1 MIDCPI
7 AGCHC
12 RSHNDTTLFVH
23 LMHYHSKLAILNAL
37 VGLSPD
43 QCRVC
48 GMSLHILTAEDD
60 NAHFQCHGK
69 NELVDALLATLTA
82 IEERGSLSPVTDI
95 RGDC

>member
-7 AGCHC
+7 AGCEHRC
-12 RSHNDTTLFVH
+12 RDDRARFVH
-23 LMHYHSKLAILNAL
+23 VMHYHSKLAVLNAL

-60 NAHFQCHGK
+60 NAHFQCHRK
-69 NELVDALLATLTA
+69 NELVGALLA
-82 IEERGSLSPVTDI
+82 ICEEKEASVVT
-95 RGDC
+95 